1 MLRVAQR
8 RRTSEMIEA
17 FPSKYPLGSFDIER
31 KRAIGRSG
39 TADID
44 TFPAFGVHVEGFQ
57 RRSPAASLAAAAT

>member
-1 MLRVAQR
+1 
-8 RRTSEMIEA
+8 MIEA